1 VTPDEAGLAV
11 TGVTA
16 AAPDPKAALE
26 IGMRSTLRGRS
37 VSLSFADML
46 RKAMS
51 SVVRCRSGEVWLVV
65 GVLRLK
71 RSAHAAA
78 RILTCGYGGGVDGRG
93 WAHVAEVILCDM

>member
-1 VTPDEAGLAV
+1 VTPDEAGLVA
-11 TGVTA
+11 TGVTT

-26 IGMRSTLRGRS
+26 TGMRSTLRGRS

-51 SVVRCRSGEVWLVV
+51 SVARCRSGEIWLVV
-65 GVLRLK
+65 GVLR
-71 RSAHAAA
+71 RGA
-78 RILTCGYGGGVDGRG
+78 RMQQQESSLCGYGGGVDGRG